1 MLPIPT
7 EVKIPSLLAEYFYS
21 KQRLELPG
29 IGIFT
34 VDDSS
39 LQSLQTTKQRT
50 AVLEGTQFESKLSAK
65 ETPELIS
72 FIAEKTGKMKALASS
87 DLSSHLELAMQFLN
101 MGKPYLFEGIG
112 ILTKA
117 KAGEFEFTP
126 VAVSMEL
133 LREHTTASVTTNA
146 SKEEKPDKY
155 DSFLTAPKTN
165 FEWKKPVIAGIL
177 LCGLGFAVWGG
188 YVISQKNKKNK
199 PVSTEQM
206 AAVMETLPVD
216 TMAIKDTVTQIDQAT
231 LRPDTA
237 FKYVLEVAK
246 SKRAFKRYNQLREI
260 NWKVQLETQDSVQ
273 YKLFMVLPSIDTAKT
288 MDSLTAMTGRRVYIE
303 YAN

>member
-1 MLPIPT
+1 VLPIPT
-7 EVKIPSLLAEYFYS
+7 EVKIPSLLAQYFYS
-21 KQRLELPG
+21 NQRLELPG

-39 LQSLQTTKQRT
+39 LQLLQSTKQRT
-50 AVLEGTQFESKLSAK
+50 AVLEGVQFETKLNAR
-65 ETPELIS
+65 ETPELIA

-87 DLSSHLELAMQFLN
+87 DLSSYLELAMQFLN

-126 VAVSMEL
+126 VAVSTDL
-133 LREHTTASVTTNA
+133 LREQTTPAVVANA
-146 SKEEKPDKY
+146 TKEEKTDKY
-155 DSFLTAPKTN
+155 DSFLTTPATN
-165 FEWKKPVIAGIL
+165 VEWKKPVIAFIL
-177 LCGLGFAVWGG
+177 LCGLGVAIWGG
-188 YVISQKNKKNK
+188 YVMSQKNKKNK
-199 PVSTEQM
+199 PLATEQT
-206 AAVMETLPVD
+206 AAAMETVFVD
-216 TMAIKDTVTQIDQAT
+216 TSAARDSLVQAET
-231 LRPDTA
+231 PARPDST

-260 NWKVQLETQDSVQ
+260 NWKVQLETQDSIQ
-273 YKLFMVLPSIDTAKT
+273 YKLFMVLPSVDTTKT
-288 MDSLTAMTGRRVYIE
+288 MDSLTVMTGRKVYIE